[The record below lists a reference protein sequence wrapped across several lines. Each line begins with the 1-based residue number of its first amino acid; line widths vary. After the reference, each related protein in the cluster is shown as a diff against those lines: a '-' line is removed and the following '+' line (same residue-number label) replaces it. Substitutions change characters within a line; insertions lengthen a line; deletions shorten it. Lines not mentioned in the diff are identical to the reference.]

1 MLDEVRRYARRRPVM
16 FLALCGL
23 AGVVAGRITRGA
35 VAANTSVDSPPSPA
49 RALGGHGRPVVHH
62 HRGADYA
69 APTST
74 YGAYTDAPAGGYT
87 TEASYP
93 TETTYGTETT
103 SVEYADRGGDPIR

>member
-1 MLDEVRRYARRRPVM
+1 MPWRPTPAST
-16 FLALCGL
+16 LRAPP
-23 AGVVAGRITRGA
+23 GRSATR
-35 VAANTSVDSPPSPA
+35 PA
-49 RALGGHGRPVVHH
+49 RPYTTTGGV
-62 HRGADYA
+62 DYA

-103 SVEYADRGGDPIR
+103 SVEYADRGGDPTR